1 MNIYRGREE
10 IVLENIL
17 ASVSILAVV
26 IGISGLI
33 KPKWTLMWGRKT
45 RKKILFTYLS
55 ICLVTLFLL
64 WMTLETKEETI
75 KRTNDV
81 SQEDLFNKQKE
92 STRVIESELDK
103 LAENYVYYQETSK
116 LLLEQTNWI
125 NEKVVPY
132 FEDIEGIKDITDKS
146 KHLSK
151 LNMLIKVSGASPI
164 GGFSA
169 TISEIIIHI
178 KKLREFLE
186 LNKEIN
192 SSINKIN
199 TLREEY
205 DNTKDIVVLQ
215 EINKEL
221 TTKYIYLIGDLEK
234 LTNES
239 RDTFDTLATLIYQ
252 QQNIKMFASDAIDV
266 VKIWDDSKTDFSEE
280 ENTLEQLKEN
290 IKNIEN
296 APEEIQNRMK
306 LDYKYILKIQ
316 SETEVISAFNEI
328 LSKN

>member
-1 MNIYRGREE
+1 MI
-10 IVLENIL
+10 ENIL
-17 ASVSILAVV
+17 VIVSILAAVL
-26 IGISGLI
+26 GISGLI
-33 KPKWTLMWGRKT
+33 KPKWTLMWGSKT
-45 RKKILFTYLS
+45 RKKIMFTYLS

-64 WMTLETKEETI
+64 ATTIEIKEETI
-75 KRTNDV
+75 KRKSDI

-103 LAENYVYYQETSK
+103 LEENYMYYQETSE

-132 FEDIEGIKDITDKS
+132 IEEIEGIKNITDNS

-164 GGFSA
+164 GGFSS

-178 KKLREFLE
+178 KKLHEFLE

-192 SSINKIN
+192 NSINKIK

-205 DNTKDIVVLQ
+205 DKTKDIVVLQ
-215 EINKEL
+215 EINQEL
-221 TTKYIYLIGDLEK
+221 TTNYIYLIGDLEK
-234 LTNES
+234 VTNES
-239 RDTFDTLATLIYQ
+239 KDTFDTFATLIYQ
-252 QQNIKMFASDAIDV
+252 QQNFKMFASDAIDV
-266 VKIWDDSKTDFSEE
+266 VKIWDDSKKQTSQE
-280 ENTLEQLKEN
+280 ENTLEQLEEN
-290 IKNIEN
+290 MKNIEN

-306 LDYKYILKIQ
+306 LDYKYTLKIQ